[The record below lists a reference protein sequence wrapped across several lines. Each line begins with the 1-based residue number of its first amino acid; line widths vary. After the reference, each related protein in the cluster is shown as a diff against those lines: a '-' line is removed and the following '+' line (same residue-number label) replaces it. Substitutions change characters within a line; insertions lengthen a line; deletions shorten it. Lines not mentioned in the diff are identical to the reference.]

1 MIFDDLDLEEEVLD
15 GLWAMNF
22 TECTPVQELAIP
34 ILLEGKDLIAC
45 AQTGTGKTAAYLLPI
60 LNHLVKSEHPEE
72 SINAIIMVPTRELA
86 QQIDQQVAGFA
97 YYLPVSSVA
106 VYGGSDG
113 IIWEQQKKGL
123 QAGVDIVIATPGR
136 LLSYLKLGLIDLSQ
150 VQYFILDEADRM
162 LDMGFFDD
170 IMLIVNELPRRRQTM
185 LFSATMPGKI
195 RELAK
200 TILIEPEEI
209 RLAVSK
215 PNDKIVQS
223 AYICYE
229 RQKAWLVK
237 QLFVES
243 QPDKVIIFSGS
254 KIKVKEVTRTLRG
267 MNLSVAEMHS
277 DLDQNE
283 RDRTMYAFKSGQ
295 VNILVATDIVSRG
308 IDIEDISVIINYDVP
323 NDAEDYV
330 HRIGRTARASADGL
344 AITFVSEDDQES
356 FEKIEK
362 FLGKPIYRLPLP
374 VEVGEGPEWAPSKNR
389 GSSFGRKGKGGG
401 FKGKRN
407 SR

>member
-1 MIFDDLDLEEEVLD
+1 M
-15 GLWAMNF
+15 
-22 TECTPVQELAIP
+22 
-34 ILLEGKDLIAC
+34 
-45 AQTGTGKTAAYLLPI
+45 
-60 LNHLVKSEHPEE
+60 VKSEHPEE

-113 IIWEQQKKGL
+113 ILWEQQKKGL

-136 LLSYLKLGLIDLSQ
+136 LLSYLKLGLIDLTK

-223 AYICYE
+223 AYICFE

-237 QLFVES
+237 QLFVENT
-243 QPDKVIIFSGS
+243 
-254 KIKVKEVTRTLRG
+254 TR
-267 MNLSVAEMHS
+267 
-277 DLDQNE
+277 
-283 RDRTMYAFKSGQ
+283 
-295 VNILVATDIVSRG
+295 
-308 IDIEDISVIINYDVP
+308 
-323 NDAEDYV
+323 
-330 HRIGRTARASADGL
+330 
-344 AITFVSEDDQES
+344 
-356 FEKIEK
+356 
-362 FLGKPIYRLPLP
+362 
-374 VEVGEGPEWAPSKNR
+374 
-389 GSSFGRKGKGGG
+389 
-401 FKGKRN
+401 
-407 SR
+407 